1 MAGSTVFF
9 APRAVSP
16 LAYPSRPVATYRP
29 DAPLIVQSDGTILAE
44 TAAPGYTDARARL
57 ARFAELEKSPEHVHT
72 YRVTPLSLWNAAAAG
87 MTAEE
92 IERALADHS
101 KYDLP
106 QNVLAGIREQVSRYG
121 RLRLERSG
129 DGGLLLVA
137 ADAFIAELVAK
148 SKAARYLG
156 RRAGPDRFEVALLH
170 RGEVKQALVKLGWP
184 VDDRAGFESGE
195 PLHVELR
202 ERTRGG
208 APFTVRPYQ
217 AEASDAFHASG
228 AHGVI
233 ALPCGAGKTI
243 VGMAALARIRETALV
258 LCASTTA
265 ARQWKAEL
273 LDKTTLRDDDVGEYT
288 GEAKAIRPVTV
299 ATYQILT
306 HRPGRRGGTA
316 DTDPASFPHFAL
328 LTARPWG
335 LVLYDEV
342 HLLPAPV
349 FRMTAALQARRRLG
363 LTATLVREDG
373 REGDVFSLIGPKRY
387 DVPWKEMERTGFIA
401 EASCREIRVP
411 LGPDDRAAYLGAE
424 PRVRHRAAAENRRK
438 LEVVRH
444 LLARHR
450 GEPVLVI
457 GTYLG
462 QLERIAAEVG
472 APLITG
478 ATPQHQRES
487 LYREFRE
494 GRHPV
499 LVLSKVGNF
508 SIDLP
513 DASVCIQVS
522 GAFGSRQEEAQ
533 RLGRI
538 LRPKAREAS
547 FYSLVSRDTDEQEL
561 ARNRQLFLCEQGYR
575 YYIEDWAGGAPAEGS
590 PGGAGTDNVISLD
603 AARARHAEGTT

>member
-1 MAGSTVFF
+1 
-9 APRAVSP
+9 
-16 LAYPSRPVATYRP
+16 
-29 DAPLIVQSDGTILAE
+29 
-44 TAAPGYTDARARL
+44 
-57 ARFAELEKSPEHVHT
+57 
-72 YRVTPLSLWNAAAAG
+72 
-87 MTAEE
+87 
-92 IERALADHS
+92 
-101 KYDLP
+101 
-106 QNVLAGIREQVSRYG
+106 
-121 RLRLERSG
+121 
-129 DGGLLLVA
+129 
-137 ADAFIAELVAK
+137 
-148 SKAARYLG
+148 
-156 RRAGPDRFEVALLH
+156 VALLH

-202 ERTRGG
+202 ERTLGG

-273 LDKTTLRDDDVGEYT
+273 LDKTTLREEDVGEYT

-306 HRPGRRGGTA
+306 HRPGRRSGTA

-424 PRVRHRAAAENRRK
+424 PRLRHRAAAENRRK

-462 QLERIAAEVG
+462 QLERIAAEVE
-472 APLITG
+472 APLIVG
-478 ATPQHQRES
+478 DTPQHRRES

-575 YYIEDWAGGAPAEGS
+575 YYIEDWAGGGDREE
-590 PGGAGTDNVISLD
+590 GGASDAGADNVISLD
-603 AARARHAEGTT
+603 AARACHAEGAS